1 MQNSA
6 NTQTNR
12 AGLSSLGVDVRQL
25 LMIGV
30 LAAVW
35 IIFHIITLTMNQPGK
50 FLSPANLYNLA
61 VQTSVVGI
69 MVGGMVLIIVMRQI
83 DLSVGSV
90 LGFVAMAM
98 ALMQSPVPLGAGWYW
113 VVAVV
118 LGLGLAVLIG
128 AFNGSIVSYLGVP
141 AFVVTMAGLLIFRN
155 ASFVASGRTLSNF
168 PAEFLWFGQGSIGA
182 IPSWIFGALAIV
194 FIVLQALNNRNRRV
208 KNGFAVR
215 PMWAEL
221 FVNGTLIAFVLGFVL
236 VMNSYVPFEGAPAAG
251 IPVPVMITLVVLGF
265 LSWMTQNTRF
275 GRYIYAIGGNPEAA
289 LLAGINVKRTMVFV
303 FMLMGFLTGLAAM
316 VQSARLTS
324 ATTNLGK
331 DLELSVIAA
340 AVIGGTALAG
350 GSGTIIGAALGAI
363 FMESLRNGLV
373 LLGVQTEWQ
382 NIIIG
387 VVLLIAV
394 IWNTYVARTRK
405 V

>member
-1 MQNSA
+1 MQNPA
-6 NTQTNR
+6 NKQTNR

-35 IIFHIITLTMNQPGK
+35 IIFHVITLLMNQPGK
-50 FLSPANLYNLA
+50 FLSPVNLYNLA

-90 LGFVAMAM
+90 LGFTTMVMGLIQA
-98 ALMQSPVPLGAGWYW
+98 PIPLGAGWHW
-113 VVAVV
+113 AIAIV

-155 ASFVASGRTLSNF
+155 ASFVASSRTLTNF
-168 PAEFLWFGQGSIGA
+168 PAEFLWLGQGSIGA
-182 IPSWIFGALAIV
+182 IPSWIFGVLAVLFIV
-194 FIVLQALNNRNRRV
+194 FQAINSRNRRV
-208 KNGFAVR
+208 RNGFTVR
-215 PMWAEL
+215 PLWAEYL
-221 FVNGTLIAFVLGFVL
+221 VNGALIALVLGFVA
-236 VMNSYVPFEGAPAAG
+236 VMNSYAPNEGDPVRG
-251 IPVPVMITLVVLGF
+251 IPVQVIIMLAVLGF

-289 LLAGINVKRTMVFV
+289 LLAGINVKRIMVYV
-303 FMLMGFLTGLAAM
+303 FMLMGFLTGLAAI
-316 VQSARLTS
+316 VQTARSASSVTS
-324 ATTNLGK
+324 SGK

-363 FMESLRNGLV
+363 FMESLHSGLV
-373 LLGVQTEWQ
+373 LIGVQTEWQ

-387 VVLLIAV
+387 AVLLIAV
-394 IWNTYVARTRK
+394 IWNTVVARARK